1 MDWMLV
7 LIGIL
12 IIGFGG
18 GIWRFKRIDLL
29 SNVPRGARIIDKDR
43 AARLGGG
50 YLILIGICFILFG
63 YVIKSLSSETTSIVV
78 ACFIPVNMV
87 VLVSYLVAQSK
98 NVK

>member
-18 GIWRFKRIDLL
+18 YIWHFKQINLL
-29 SNVPRGARIIDKDR
+29 SNVPRGARIIDKDK
-43 AARLGGG
+43 AARLGGS
-50 YLILIGICFILFG
+50 YLILIGICFLLFG
-63 YVIKSLSSETTSIVV
+63 YVVKNLSSAVISIVV
-78 ACFIPVNMV
+78 ACFIPINMV

-98 NVK
+98 NMK